1 MNTVRFILLL
11 SLLTGLLLAIG
22 YLTAR
27 GKGVLIALIISA
39 LMNMGSYWYADK
51 IVLSMYQAKPV
62 TQDQAPELYQLV
74 ENLAKKAHLPTP
86 RIYIVPSKTPNAFA
100 TGRDENHAAVAVTE
114 GILKLV
120 DREEL
125 EGVLAHELS
134 HIKNRDVLISTMTA
148 TLAGAVVM
156 LARFAV
162 FFGSDDRGLIPTIAM
177 AIVAPVAATAI
188 QMAISR
194 TREYEAD
201 ASAARLTG
209 KPEALASA
217 LLKLAHLSEVKPM
230 NANPATAHMFIVN
243 PLSGGAIMH
252 LFSTHPPIEKRVK
265 KLLSMKRK
273 SNF

>member
-11 SLLTGLLLAIG
+11 SLLTGLLIAIG

-27 GKGVLIALIISA
+27 GTGVIIALIVSA
-39 LMNMGSYWYADK
+39 LMNLGSYWYSDR
-51 IVLSMYQAKPV
+51 IVLSMYRAQPV
-62 TQDQAPELYQLV
+62 SAEEAPELYRLV
-74 ENLAKKAHLPTP
+74 EDLAQKAKIPTP
-86 RIYIVPSKTPNAFA
+86 RIYVVPSKTPNAFA
-100 TGRDENHAAVAVTE
+100 TGRDEHHAAVAVTA
-114 GILKLV
+114 GILKIV
-120 DREEL
+120 TRDEL

-134 HIKNRDVLISTMTA
+134 HIKHRDVLISTMTA

-162 FFGSDDRGLIPTIAM
+162 FFGSDDRGLIPTLAM

-194 TREYEAD
+194 SREYDAD
-201 ASAARLTG
+201 AGAARITG

-217 LLKLAHLSEVKPM
+217 LLKLARVAEARPM

-243 PLSGGAIMH
+243 PLSGGSIMQ
-252 LFSTHPPIEKRVK
+252 LFSTHPPIEKRVERLLKMK
-265 KLLSMKRK
+265 KERP
-273 SNF
+273 F